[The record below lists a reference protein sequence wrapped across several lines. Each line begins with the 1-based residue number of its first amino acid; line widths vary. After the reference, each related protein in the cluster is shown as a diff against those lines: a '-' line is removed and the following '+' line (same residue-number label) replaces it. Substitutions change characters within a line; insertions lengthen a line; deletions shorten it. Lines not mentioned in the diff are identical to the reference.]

1 MKKFEQRLVSFLLA
15 LIMVV
20 GMLPQTTFATGA
32 EEQVNPWHGKSAVFV
47 GDSITAGSGTEK
59 IYYQYLSEVLG
70 FGSATAMGVAGS
82 CISSA
87 SDYGQSNQPLIS
99 RYESIPSADLIVI
112 FMGTNDYGHETPLGT
127 AADTQEGSFYGALNT
142 IIPSLVE
149 KHASSKI
156 VFVTPLHRYGFG
168 TSKILGT
175 QFTYDNIPNG
185 VGATLEDYVNALK
198 AVCAAN
204 SVSVIDLYTECTLDP
219 TDSAVRA
226 SYMPD
231 GLHPNAAGHEVIAG
245 IMASHIRE
253 MTPAEGTEEQTELI
267 YGNKFAAGFNQQ
279 NRASSRTN
287 LYLKA
292 GTVVALK
299 DPEIFQWT
307 CAKTSN
313 ESSNNNL
320 GYFPDSAW
328 TEKAT
333 AVVEADGWVGFAF
346 KYRDESQT
354 FDLSKPL
361 SDYIHIYTPA
371 VTVPTCTEQGYT
383 TYTCTCGDSY
393 VDNYT
398 AATGHSHQ
406 NGACVN
412 CGDTF
417 AGKKVSI
424 LSHSMSTYAGVSNDA
439 SANST
444 IGSNDVYYTAGRHD
458 VYRKDTWWQQTID
471 ALGMELLV
479 NNSWSGSCIFQPR
492 KGEASVGYG
501 DRAVNL
507 HNDHTGEAPDVIF
520 VYLGCNDFA
529 YYKDTFGKAADV
541 DYAAIVQANGDGTF
555 TYAVPETACEAYA
568 IMLHK
573 VQTRYPHAEIY
584 CMTSTARRD
593 PDYADNYADTGQPTE
608 YVAELHK
615 VAEYFSYPVIDLENA
630 IPKEAEIFDLY
641 MGDKRAHANALGM
654 DQITNEVLS
663 VMLGREAEIRHV
675 TSNGVVP
682 EQAVLLGG
690 TYNAEVTLQGGYSV
704 AVTMAGEDITAETYQ
719 DGKVT
724 IDEVTG
730 DIVITANRQPMNFA
744 WELNGDELVSTGEAE
759 NALSVLA
766 GTVTDGVLNDGR
778 YQLTIPVELAHD
790 RPWVLEW
797 KCTGDWRGAVL
808 VSDPAQKTTGMR
820 YITRTKGGQLCFGTW
835 TGSQYDNYG
844 VDLSGL
850 DDQTHTYRLEN
861 RIASDGSNMVYLTVD
876 GTELGAMNNYFVGSN
891 SQNTTSDWVSGKD
904 FVFAY
909 MGMEGH
915 PLKNLTLGYLQ
926 VFEGGE
932 TASEPERK
940 TVSILGDSISTYTG
954 VSNNSSYNST
964 ISGNAVYYSAGT
976 LGVYRG
982 DTWWQQVIDALD
994 MELLVNN
1001 SWSGS
1006 CVLNTRSGTVGA
1018 YADRC
1023 VQLHNSSTGKAPDV
1037 ILVFLGTNDFS
1048 YYSDTW
1054 GTAADVDYETLIVE
1068 SDGSFTYATPTTTC
1082 EAYAIMLHKMQQAYP
1097 NAEIYCM
1104 NLTAR
1109 RSPDYTGDDK
1119 ADVGQPTAVNAE
1131 LAAVV
1136 QKFGCR
1142 IIDLKNCGIDAASD
1156 VFDIY
1161 MGDKRVHPNKLG
1173 MDLISE
1179 AVVSAL
1185 LDKETDL
1192 YDVSFDLT
1200 NVTGDAA
1207 HAVLPGSGYSV
1218 TLTEAEGFENMTVIV
1233 TMGGEDVTASCYA
1246 DGTVSIASVTGDVV
1260 ITAVTTER
1268 DPLNFRWEIENGAL
1282 VSVSTDG
1289 NTVNTPMLNSGSV
1302 TGGAF
1307 ADARYTLHRKVLLHH
1322 DVPWVIEWKA
1332 IGDWSAM
1339 LLTTTAQSGTA
1350 GMNFLFRTYN
1360 ESGLL
1365 AFGEYRNSQYHNYG
1379 IALAEFG
1386 LDMTKAHTYRLEN
1399 RIASDGS
1406 NMVYL
1411 TVDGTELGAM
1421 NNYYI
1426 GGTNNQNKT
1435 VDWVSGKDFEF
1446 GYLGSTSHPLKNLTL
1461 EYLQVFEGGETTT
1474 EPEEKTISI
1483 LGASMST
1490 YTGISN
1496 NADTNSTIGD
1506 NAVYYTEGR
1515 HGVYADD
1522 TWWMQAV
1529 SDLDLRLLV
1538 NNSWSGSS
1546 LLYERNG
1553 TVGAYVNRCVQ
1564 LHDDTGDNAGE
1575 MPDIIAIQMGTND
1588 FQYYKDTLGT
1598 SDINYDTLITGN
1610 GDGSYTYA
1618 TPTTS
1623 LEAAAIM
1630 MHKISVRYPDAEVYY
1645 LNISQRIDGT
1655 DDLIQTFN
1663 ADLAAVCQHFGVTI
1677 VDIYNSGITMED
1689 FDTFIGDGR
1698 VHPNCFGMDAYT
1710 EAFKKAYL
1718 GNHSEQTAYTVDFR
1732 LENVD
1737 ADYGVDKAVLA
1748 GKGFACT
1755 LSTSEYYAPSVTVT
1769 MGGVDITASCYA
1781 GGKVTIGAV
1790 TGNVVITAK
1799 AVLDHTPSDYRWEFD
1814 GTDLA
1819 SVSGGNGLTKNA
1831 GTTTDGVFSTTRYA
1845 LETAVVLSHAA
1856 PWSVEWKCEGTF
1868 KNTSGSGARI
1878 FTTTDVNAEYNARYI
1893 FKSNNSGLI
1902 AMGEKTTSGSHNYG
1916 IALADHGIDWTQ
1928 LHTYR
1933 LENRI
1938 ADDGSNMVWLYVDGV
1953 EIGPMN
1959 NYYVG
1964 TADKNTTSEW
1974 LSGKDFIFPYMGTD
1988 THGFNNCSIEYI
2000 QVWEGGHTHSYTAVV
2015 TAPTCTEQGYTTYT
2029 CICGDSYVD
2038 TYVDALTHDYLATVT
2053 YPTGV
2058 VKGYTDYT
2066 CSVCGDSYR
2075 TAWLDEAA
2083 YEGMTIACIGDSITY
2098 GVGATKDQTDYVK
2111 LLADQLGMDY
2121 IRLGASGTTLC
2132 TDGSR
2137 TCNIGKLTESNLS
2150 GADVVTIAMGI
2161 NDFCAAGEGY
2171 YELGDINSTDS
2182 STIYGAV
2189 RMWCERIVELRKT
2202 DSLSNNQFYF
2212 VTPLITSWNNSVTS
2226 AKDWDQSKVNIHG
2239 YTLRDL
2245 CNAIIEVAALYD
2257 VAVIDLNLISGLYYV
2272 DAEDNNVDVFGG
2284 DGVHPG
2290 DEGHAMMAAALANAL
2305 LQNDLRNDHTHIFG
2319 SWITTTWPSCVAGE
2333 EQRGCSV
2340 CSATESSTLEAN
2352 GCHRYA
2358 GVVTPPTNTQ
2368 QGYTTYTC
2376 TICGDSY
2383 VGDYTEPIAPKSYR
2397 WEMQDNALV
2406 SVTTGSNTANALT
2419 LDSGSVTDGTLNSVR
2434 YSLQNKVRLY
2444 HDLPWVIEWRSSGNW
2459 DGMLFGSTMD
2469 SSVQGLTYLFRY
2481 VSMHF
2486 LAFGEYTG
2494 TWNNYGIIHD
2504 IDMTVSHV
2512 FRLENRI
2519 AADGSNAVYLLVD
2532 GQEIDV
2538 MHHYYVGGTNK
2549 NQTVNWANGKDIVF
2563 ANIGTSSHPMKGM
2576 KLDYLQVW
2584 ENGHVHTYE
2593 STVTAPTCT
2602 EQGYTTYTCTCGD
2615 SYVDTYVD
2623 ALGHNYENGKCTIC
2637 GAEHPEL
2644 ADYEG
2649 KVISIMGDSI
2659 STFAGY
2665 IPVAD
2670 GFNREHLARYPQNN
2684 LLTDVNETWW
2694 MQVVSELDA
2703 KLGINDSWRGATLS
2717 GGPAV
2722 TTGDTGENAAM
2733 SNLTRIQNLGSN
2745 GTPDMILL
2753 YGGTN
2758 DLAHVSKVG
2767 TFDPATAPTQVDL
2780 TTKKW
2785 DNLAD
2790 GFVHTLL
2797 RMRHY
2802 YPDAVIVAMLPTYT
2816 ASYYSDEKL
2825 AQGNAVMAAICEH
2838 YGIAYVDLRDS
2849 GVTADHLPDGIHPG
2863 EEGMD
2868 LITAAV
2874 IETLLSD
2881 CTVELGEHV
2890 VYPVSHSLTNVNATL
2905 GHWKGVDANGT
2916 FVETLT
2922 GDNLTVQVTMGGV
2935 DVTDEVYSD
2944 GVISIAEVTG
2954 ALSVSA
2960 KGAYSLDGHLQ
2971 QLPEKAYNTT
2981 NLWDV
2986 LTHDEEYYSAD
2997 GWVVHAT
3004 GKVKSVTV
3012 PVTAGDKIAA
3022 TSFGA
3027 AGDNG
3032 SSINGIRVTY
3042 FSEEGV
3048 LVSMSA
3054 DQVYQEFSKNGYLT
3068 VPEGAVA
3075 VCVPM
3080 WAENGAEMYILT
3092 LPAIPTEENVHLSQ
3106 KTQLQPDGSFTFTLE
3121 IYASEKVA
3129 LYEDAVIRYVL
3140 NQGFAM
3146 TEKSTVRAVRMSEA
3160 LKEAVLNE
3168 NMAEAEDLTVTASEG
3183 VVDITGFDLSKEY
3196 ISDEHSGSK
3205 LMITISY
3212 VEATDNVIWGENM
3225 DISTADSGIW
3235 ADGVM
3240 AVAFTQSSA
3249 FFAENV
3255 YVMDYAQK
3263 LALDEEGVIHLDA
3276 DSMGCFNDANT
3287 RLEMIYG
3294 TAVLENGD
3302 VVYIPGTM
3310 QWDGYDRFYAFAS
3323 RNETYHWAK
3332 VAVIP
3337 ANNVYYE
3344 DSFVATSAENAAAGA
3359 GIYYTNGT
3367 KPEDVPQDV
3376 WDGWYGQWESVSDN
3390 KTGNSVTDTSNV
3402 QGWIND
3408 LAAQTGFTG
3417 GSAHLVQAML
3427 GQNGSSLPKATF
3439 TFTGTG
3445 VDIYSFTNNTT
3456 GTVLV
3461 QVSDVKGTYPNSY
3474 YIVDTGA
3481 NTVAGYHQVPTI
3493 SFVGKGYSTYQVTI
3507 IVTTAAA
3514 SKNRFAFYLDGI
3526 RVYNPLAEN
3535 AKDETVEDAYGDEM
3549 QAVFGSVRQM
3559 LLDAGSFAG
3568 ETGEG
3573 TGFVFLDRM
3582 PEESAS
3588 GNTNVI
3594 GTYGVYGPKNE
3605 VYLAKGQAIAFKV
3618 DENLYSRVQVG
3629 LKSLTGEAV
3638 QAVVSYFDEETAAA
3652 AQGLV
3657 SITHTA
3663 DLYYE
3668 LMPMDGYVVIR
3679 NTSDAI
3685 LAVTKV
3691 KLMASGEPE
3700 QISLQVEKVSQ
3711 AQVLAAVEE
3720 FDALPMMAYSL
3731 RSSRPDVEITVPETS
3746 VEDVAAAQLRALVEK
3761 LFGSVRKWLKEA

>member
-1 MKKFEQRLVSFLLA
+1 
-15 LIMVV
+15 
-20 GMLPQTTFATGA
+20 
-32 EEQVNPWHGKSAVFV
+32 
-47 GDSITAGSGTEK
+47 
-59 IYYQYLSEVLG
+59 
-70 FGSATAMGVAGS
+70 
-82 CISSA
+82 
-87 SDYGQSNQPLIS
+87 
-99 RYESIPSADLIVI
+99 
-112 FMGTNDYGHETPLGT
+112 
-127 AADTQEGSFYGALNT
+127 
-142 IIPSLVE
+142 
-149 KHASSKI
+149 
-156 VFVTPLHRYGFG
+156 
-168 TSKILGT
+168 
-175 QFTYDNIPNG
+175 
-185 VGATLEDYVNALK
+185 
-198 AVCAAN
+198 
-204 SVSVIDLYTECTLDP
+204 
-219 TDSAVRA
+219 
-226 SYMPD
+226 MPD

-253 MTPAEGTEEQTELI
+253 MTPAEGTEEQTDLI

-371 VTVPTCTEQGYT
+371 VTAPTCTEQGYT

-797 KCTGDWRGAVL
+797 KCTGDWRGTVL

-850 DDQTHTYRLEN
+850 DDQT
-861 RIASDGSNMVYLTVD
+861 
-876 GTELGAMNNYFVGSN
+876 
-891 SQNTTSDWVSGKD
+891 
-904 FVFAY
+904 
-909 MGMEGH
+909 
-915 PLKNLTLGYLQ
+915 
-926 VFEGGE
+926 
-932 TASEPERK
+932 
-940 TVSILGDSISTYTG
+940 
-954 VSNNSSYNST
+954 
-964 ISGNAVYYSAGT
+964 
-976 LGVYRG
+976 
-982 DTWWQQVIDALD
+982 
-994 MELLVNN
+994 
-1001 SWSGS
+1001 
-1006 CVLNTRSGTVGA
+1006 
-1018 YADRC
+1018 
-1023 VQLHNSSTGKAPDV
+1023 
-1037 ILVFLGTNDFS
+1037 
-1048 YYSDTW
+1048 
-1054 GTAADVDYETLIVE
+1054 
-1068 SDGSFTYATPTTTC
+1068 
-1082 EAYAIMLHKMQQAYP
+1082 
-1097 NAEIYCM
+1097 
-1104 NLTAR
+1104 
-1109 RSPDYTGDDK
+1109 
-1119 ADVGQPTAVNAE
+1119 
-1131 LAAVV
+1131 
-1136 QKFGCR
+1136 
-1142 IIDLKNCGIDAASD
+1142 
-1156 VFDIY
+1156 
-1161 MGDKRVHPNKLG
+1161 
-1173 MDLISE
+1173 
-1179 AVVSAL
+1179 
-1185 LDKETDL
+1185 
-1192 YDVSFDLT
+1192 
-1200 NVTGDAA
+1200 
-1207 HAVLPGSGYSV
+1207 
-1218 TLTEAEGFENMTVIV
+1218 
-1233 TMGGEDVTASCYA
+1233 
-1246 DGTVSIASVTGDVV
+1246 
-1260 ITAVTTER
+1260 
-1268 DPLNFRWEIENGAL
+1268 
-1282 VSVSTDG
+1282 
-1289 NTVNTPMLNSGSV
+1289 
-1302 TGGAF
+1302 
-1307 ADARYTLHRKVLLHH
+1307 
-1322 DVPWVIEWKA
+1322 
-1332 IGDWSAM
+1332 
-1339 LLTTTAQSGTA
+1339 
-1350 GMNFLFRTYN
+1350 
-1360 ESGLL
+1360 
-1365 AFGEYRNSQYHNYG
+1365 
-1379 IALAEFG
+1379 
-1386 LDMTKAHTYRLEN
+1386 HTYRLEN

-1496 NADTNSTIGD
+1496 NTDTNSTIGD

-1553 TVGAYVNRCVQ
+1553 TVGAYVDRCVQ

-1819 SVSGGNGLTKNA
+1819 SVSGGNDLTKNA

-2015 TAPTCTEQGYTTYT
+2015 TVPTCTEQGYTTYT

-2202 DSLSNNQFYF
+2202 DSLSNTQFYF

-2333 EQRGCSV
+2333 EQRVCSV

-2481 VSMHF
+2481 ASMHF

-2935 DVTDEVYSD
+2935 DVTDEVYAD
-2944 GVISIAEVTG
+2944 GVISIAMVTG

-2986 LTHDEEYYSAD
+2986 LTHDKEYYSAD

-3390 KTGNSVTDTSNV
+3390 KTGNSVTDTSDV

-3427 GQNGSSLPKATF
+3427 GQNGSSIPKATF

-3657 SITHTA
+3657 SITHAA

-3746 VEDVAAAQLRALVEK
+3746 VEGVAAAQLRALVEK

>member
-1 MKKFEQRLVSFLLA
+1 
-15 LIMVV
+15 MVV

-198 AVCAAN
+198 AICAAN

-383 TYTCTCGDSY
+383 TYTC
-393 VDNYT
+393 
-398 AATGHSHQ
+398 
-406 NGACVN
+406 
-412 CGDTF
+412 
-417 AGKKVSI
+417 
-424 LSHSMSTYAGVSNDA
+424 
-439 SANST
+439 
-444 IGSNDVYYTAGRHD
+444 
-458 VYRKDTWWQQTID
+458 
-471 ALGMELLV
+471 
-479 NNSWSGSCIFQPR
+479 
-492 KGEASVGYG
+492 
-501 DRAVNL
+501 
-507 HNDHTGEAPDVIF
+507 
-520 VYLGCNDFA
+520 
-529 YYKDTFGKAADV
+529 
-541 DYAAIVQANGDGTF
+541 
-555 TYAVPETACEAYA
+555 
-568 IMLHK
+568 
-573 VQTRYPHAEIY
+573 
-584 CMTSTARRD
+584 
-593 PDYADNYADTGQPTE
+593 
-608 YVAELHK
+608 
-615 VAEYFSYPVIDLENA
+615 
-630 IPKEAEIFDLY
+630 
-641 MGDKRAHANALGM
+641 
-654 DQITNEVLS
+654 
-663 VMLGREAEIRHV
+663 
-675 TSNGVVP
+675 
-682 EQAVLLGG
+682 
-690 TYNAEVTLQGGYSV
+690 
-704 AVTMAGEDITAETYQ
+704 
-719 DGKVT
+719 
-724 IDEVTG
+724 
-730 DIVITANRQPMNFA
+730 
-744 WELNGDELVSTGEAE
+744 
-759 NALSVLA
+759 
-766 GTVTDGVLNDGR
+766 
-778 YQLTIPVELAHD
+778 
-790 RPWVLEW
+790 
-797 KCTGDWRGAVL
+797 
-808 VSDPAQKTTGMR
+808 
-820 YITRTKGGQLCFGTW
+820 
-835 TGSQYDNYG
+835 
-844 VDLSGL
+844 
-850 DDQTHTYRLEN
+850 
-861 RIASDGSNMVYLTVD
+861 
-876 GTELGAMNNYFVGSN
+876 
-891 SQNTTSDWVSGKD
+891 
-904 FVFAY
+904 
-909 MGMEGH
+909 
-915 PLKNLTLGYLQ
+915 
-926 VFEGGE
+926 
-932 TASEPERK
+932 
-940 TVSILGDSISTYTG
+940 
-954 VSNNSSYNST
+954 
-964 ISGNAVYYSAGT
+964 
-976 LGVYRG
+976 
-982 DTWWQQVIDALD
+982 
-994 MELLVNN
+994 
-1001 SWSGS
+1001 
-1006 CVLNTRSGTVGA
+1006 
-1018 YADRC
+1018 
-1023 VQLHNSSTGKAPDV
+1023 
-1037 ILVFLGTNDFS
+1037 
-1048 YYSDTW
+1048 
-1054 GTAADVDYETLIVE
+1054 
-1068 SDGSFTYATPTTTC
+1068 
-1082 EAYAIMLHKMQQAYP
+1082 
-1097 NAEIYCM
+1097 
-1104 NLTAR
+1104 
-1109 RSPDYTGDDK
+1109 
-1119 ADVGQPTAVNAE
+1119 
-1131 LAAVV
+1131 
-1136 QKFGCR
+1136 
-1142 IIDLKNCGIDAASD
+1142 
-1156 VFDIY
+1156 
-1161 MGDKRVHPNKLG
+1161 
-1173 MDLISE
+1173 
-1179 AVVSAL
+1179 
-1185 LDKETDL
+1185 
-1192 YDVSFDLT
+1192 
-1200 NVTGDAA
+1200 
-1207 HAVLPGSGYSV
+1207 
-1218 TLTEAEGFENMTVIV
+1218 
-1233 TMGGEDVTASCYA
+1233 
-1246 DGTVSIASVTGDVV
+1246 
-1260 ITAVTTER
+1260 
-1268 DPLNFRWEIENGAL
+1268 
-1282 VSVSTDG
+1282 
-1289 NTVNTPMLNSGSV
+1289 
-1302 TGGAF
+1302 
-1307 ADARYTLHRKVLLHH
+1307 
-1322 DVPWVIEWKA
+1322 
-1332 IGDWSAM
+1332 
-1339 LLTTTAQSGTA
+1339 
-1350 GMNFLFRTYN
+1350 
-1360 ESGLL
+1360 
-1365 AFGEYRNSQYHNYG
+1365 
-1379 IALAEFG
+1379 
-1386 LDMTKAHTYRLEN
+1386 
-1399 RIASDGS
+1399 
-1406 NMVYL
+1406 
-1411 TVDGTELGAM
+1411 
-1421 NNYYI
+1421 
-1426 GGTNNQNKT
+1426 
-1435 VDWVSGKDFEF
+1435 
-1446 GYLGSTSHPLKNLTL
+1446 
-1461 EYLQVFEGGETTT
+1461 
-1474 EPEEKTISI
+1474 
-1483 LGASMST
+1483 
-1490 YTGISN
+1490 
-1496 NADTNSTIGD
+1496 
-1506 NAVYYTEGR
+1506 
-1515 HGVYADD
+1515 
-1522 TWWMQAV
+1522 
-1529 SDLDLRLLV
+1529 
-1538 NNSWSGSS
+1538 
-1546 LLYERNG
+1546 
-1553 TVGAYVNRCVQ
+1553 
-1564 LHDDTGDNAGE
+1564 
-1575 MPDIIAIQMGTND
+1575 
-1588 FQYYKDTLGT
+1588 
-1598 SDINYDTLITGN
+1598 
-1610 GDGSYTYA
+1610 
-1618 TPTTS
+1618 
-1623 LEAAAIM
+1623 
-1630 MHKISVRYPDAEVYY
+1630 
-1645 LNISQRIDGT
+1645 
-1655 DDLIQTFN
+1655 
-1663 ADLAAVCQHFGVTI
+1663 
-1677 VDIYNSGITMED
+1677 
-1689 FDTFIGDGR
+1689 
-1698 VHPNCFGMDAYT
+1698 
-1710 EAFKKAYL
+1710 
-1718 GNHSEQTAYTVDFR
+1718 
-1732 LENVD
+1732 
-1737 ADYGVDKAVLA
+1737 
-1748 GKGFACT
+1748 
-1755 LSTSEYYAPSVTVT
+1755 
-1769 MGGVDITASCYA
+1769 
-1781 GGKVTIGAV
+1781 
-1790 TGNVVITAK
+1790 
-1799 AVLDHTPSDYRWEFD
+1799 
-1814 GTDLA
+1814 
-1819 SVSGGNGLTKNA
+1819 
-1831 GTTTDGVFSTTRYA
+1831 
-1845 LETAVVLSHAA
+1845 
-1856 PWSVEWKCEGTF
+1856 
-1868 KNTSGSGARI
+1868 
-1878 FTTTDVNAEYNARYI
+1878 
-1893 FKSNNSGLI
+1893 
-1902 AMGEKTTSGSHNYG
+1902 
-1916 IALADHGIDWTQ
+1916 
-1928 LHTYR
+1928 
-1933 LENRI
+1933 
-1938 ADDGSNMVWLYVDGV
+1938 
-1953 EIGPMN
+1953 
-1959 NYYVG
+1959 
-1964 TADKNTTSEW
+1964 
-1974 LSGKDFIFPYMGTD
+1974 
-1988 THGFNNCSIEYI
+1988 
-2000 QVWEGGHTHSYTAVV
+2000 
-2015 TAPTCTEQGYTTYT
+2015 
-2029 CICGDSYVD
+2029 ICGDSYVD

-2075 TAWLDEAA
+2075 TAWLDGAA

-2098 GVGATKDQTDYVK
+2098 GVGVTKDQTDYVK

-2202 DSLSNNQFYF
+2202 DSLSNTQFYF

-2333 EQRGCSV
+2333 EQRVCSV

-2481 VSMHF
+2481 ASMHF

-2623 ALGHNYENGKCTIC
+2623 ALGHNYENGKCTVC

-2935 DVTDEVYSD
+2935 DVTDEVYAD
-2944 GVISIAEVTG
+2944 GVISIAMVTG

-2986 LTHDEEYYSAD
+2986 LTHDEKYYSAD

-3129 LYEDAVIRYVL
+3129 MYEDAVIRYVL

-3168 NMAEAEDLTVTASEG
+3168 NMAEAEDLMVTASEG

-3212 VEATDNVIWGENM
+3212 VEATDNVIW
-3225 DISTADSGIW
+3225 D
-3235 ADGVM
+3235 
-3240 AVAFTQSSA
+3240 
-3249 FFAENV
+3249 
-3255 YVMDYAQK
+3255 
-3263 LALDEEGVIHLDA
+3263 
-3276 DSMGCFNDANT
+3276 
-3287 RLEMIYG
+3287 
-3294 TAVLENGD
+3294 
-3302 VVYIPGTM
+3302 
-3310 QWDGYDRFYAFAS
+3310 
-3323 RNETYHWAK
+3323 
-3332 VAVIP
+3332 
-3337 ANNVYYE
+3337 
-3344 DSFVATSAENAAAGA
+3344 
-3359 GIYYTNGT
+3359 
-3367 KPEDVPQDV
+3367 
-3376 WDGWYGQWESVSDN
+3376 
-3390 KTGNSVTDTSNV
+3390 
-3402 QGWIND
+3402 
-3408 LAAQTGFTG
+3408 
-3417 GSAHLVQAML
+3417 
-3427 GQNGSSLPKATF
+3427 
-3439 TFTGTG
+3439 
-3445 VDIYSFTNNTT
+3445 
-3456 GTVLV
+3456 
-3461 QVSDVKGTYPNSY
+3461 
-3474 YIVDTGA
+3474 
-3481 NTVAGYHQVPTI
+3481 
-3493 SFVGKGYSTYQVTI
+3493 
-3507 IVTTAAA
+3507 
-3514 SKNRFAFYLDGI
+3514 KN
-3526 RVYNPLAEN
+3526 
-3535 AKDETVEDAYGDEM
+3535 
-3549 QAVFGSVRQM
+3549 
-3559 LLDAGSFAG
+3559 
-3568 ETGEG
+3568 
-3573 TGFVFLDRM
+3573 
-3582 PEESAS
+3582 
-3588 GNTNVI
+3588 
-3594 GTYGVYGPKNE
+3594 
-3605 VYLAKGQAIAFKV
+3605 
-3618 DENLYSRVQVG
+3618 
-3629 LKSLTGEAV
+3629 
-3638 QAVVSYFDEETAAA
+3638 
-3652 AQGLV
+3652 
-3657 SITHTA
+3657 
-3663 DLYYE
+3663 
-3668 LMPMDGYVVIR
+3668 IR